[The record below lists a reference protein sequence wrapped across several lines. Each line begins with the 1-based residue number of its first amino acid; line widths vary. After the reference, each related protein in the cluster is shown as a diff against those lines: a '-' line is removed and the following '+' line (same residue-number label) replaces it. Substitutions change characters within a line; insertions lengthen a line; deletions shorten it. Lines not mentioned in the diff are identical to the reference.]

1 MALQDLTPQLR
12 TRLRRVE
19 KIVSLFVV
27 VATLLLAVGFGY
39 YVYHTAQRKGWFIP
53 TCPFYTFAQSGE
65 GLKVGDP
72 VVLMGFEVGEITV
85 IEAQPPGAWY
95 KVFIGFKLRRPYDG
109 YVWSDSKA
117 RITATGF
124 LGARRLDLT
133 AGATGLPTVYEKN
146 GQISEFLVD
155 GKRVPVASAPKG
167 VFVPPEEE
175 TSITERAQR
184 LLDTVEGALPN
195 ILAVTNRLNVVLD
208 NASGLLTNL
217 NVTVAELRPVVSN
230 ANVITTN
237 LRDPHGSLGEW
248 LLPTNI
254 NTEAYALLGNLNTQ
268 LTATLLNVA
277 NITSNLNGQVQSNDQ
292 ILVQISRLVVD
303 TDKLVQGLKKH
314 WLLSGIFRKENA
326 ATNAPPAA
334 VKPKP

>member
-27 VATLLLAVGFGY
+27 VATLLLLAGFGY
-39 YVYHTAQRKGWFIP
+39 YLYHTAQRKGWFIP
-53 TCPFYTFAQSGE
+53 KVRYYTYALSGE
-65 GLKVGDP
+65 GLNVGDP
-72 VVLMGFEVGEITV
+72 VMLMGFARGEITQV
-85 IEAQPPGAWY
+85 EPEPPGSWY
-95 KVFIGFKLRRPYDG
+95 KVFIAFEIRKPYDG
-109 YVWSDSKA
+109 YILTDSKVKLA
-117 RITATGF
+117 SSGL
-124 LGARRLDLT
+124 LGGRRLDLV
-133 AGATGLPTVYEKN
+133 AGYNGQQTVYWQ
-146 GQISEFLVD
+146 GDRIHEFLVD
-155 GKRVPVASAPKG
+155 GKRVPAARAPKG

-175 TSITERAQR
+175 PSVGERAQR
-184 LLDTVEGALPN
+184 LLDTLDGALPG
-195 ILAVTNRLNVVLD
+195 IVAITNRLNVVLD
-208 NASGLLTNL
+208 NASILLTNL
-217 NVTVAELRPVVSN
+217 NGTVAELRPVVSN
-230 ANVITTN
+230 VNVITAH

-254 NTEAYALLGNLNTQ
+254 NTEAYALLANLNTQ

-277 NITSNLNGQVQSNDQ
+277 NITSNLNTQVQTNDQ

-326 ATNAPPAA
+326 ATNAPAL
-334 VKPKP
+334 KP

>member
-1 MALQDLTPQLR
+1 
-12 TRLRRVE
+12 LRRVE

-27 VATLLLAVGFGY
+27 VATLLLATGFCY
-39 YVYHTAQRKGWFIP
+39 YLYHTAQRKGWFIP
-53 TCPFYTFAQSGE
+53 TCPFFTFAQSAE

-72 VVLMGFEVGEITV
+72 VMLMGFEVGEITV
-85 IEAQPPGAWY
+85 IEAQPPGAWDR
-95 KVFIGFKLRRPYDG
+95 VFVGFKLRRPYYG

-117 RITATGF
+117 RIVSAGF
-124 LGARRLDLT
+124 LGARLLEVT
-133 AGATGLPTVYEKN
+133 GGATGQPTVYEN
-146 GQISEFLVD
+146 GDRIQELLVD
-155 GKRVPVASAPKG
+155 GKRVPFTSAPKG
-167 VFVPPEEE
+167 VYVPPEEQP
-175 TSITERAQR
+175 SVTERAQR

-195 ILAVTNRLNVVLD
+195 ILAVTNRLNLVLD

-217 NVTVAELRPVVSN
+217 NGTVAELRPLVSN
-230 ANVITTN
+230 ANVITAN

-277 NITSNLNGQVQSNDQ
+277 NITSNLNSQVQSNDQ

-303 TDKLVQGLKKH
+303 TDNLVQGLKKH
-314 WLLSGIFRKENA
+314 WLLSGIFRKDAA
-326 ATNAPPAA
+326 ATNAPPATRTSG
-334 VKPKP
+334 P